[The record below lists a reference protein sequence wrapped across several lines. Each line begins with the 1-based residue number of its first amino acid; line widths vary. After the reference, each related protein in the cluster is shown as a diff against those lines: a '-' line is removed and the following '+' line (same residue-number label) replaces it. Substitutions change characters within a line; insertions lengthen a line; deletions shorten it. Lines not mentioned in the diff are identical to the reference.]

1 MYVHV
6 TVDTFNTNYQEKVR
20 QFPHGLLDI
29 SISFYMELASEAS
42 ALDLVAQGIR
52 VIAFSRFKTLASWQ
66 CKI

>member
-1 MYVHV
+1 MIDAHV
-6 TVDTFNTNYQEKVR
+6 TVDTSNTNYQEKVQ

-52 VIAFSRFKTLASWQ
+52 VIAFLGLRPWPAGNPR
-66 CKI
+66 